1 MQCSGRKLSRLSAAT
16 WRSGRMLHALF
27 QVLCIGLLGSIAY
40 LPSAQAGTD
49 AACRAIWKEPEV
61 DIKVVSAAPSLD
73 HGKSSDQ
80 IERIAKKSGF
90 AKSSSHANLLG
101 LTHSS
106 TGPTLSAATNSQEV
120 VPGKY
125 CVRLDRVRLTIGSR
139 KTNVYIDRK
148 YRKTSCAYKTILAH
162 EMEHVR
168 INEQIVQDYVPKIR
182 QELQERAAGIEPFY
196 TKNPKK
202 ARRSIANRLLFE
214 LDPLLE
220 EFNEARLRA
229 NDVID
234 TPEAYAATQ
243 AKCRD
248 W

>member
-1 MQCSGRKLSRLSAAT
+1 MPFSKSFSSGSSAASPTFHPHRQRPMRLVGPSGRNR
-16 WRSGRMLHALF
+16 RSTLRSCLQH
-27 QVLCIGLLGSIAY
+27 
-40 LPSAQAGTD
+40 
-49 AACRAIWKEPEV
+49 
-61 DIKVVSAAPSLD
+61 PSLD

-120 VPGKY
+120 APGKY

-148 YRKTSCAYKTILAH
+148 YRKSSCAYKTILAH

-168 INEQIVQDYVPKIR
+168 INEQIVQDYMPKIR
-182 QELQERAAGIEPFY
+182 RELKERAAGIEPFY